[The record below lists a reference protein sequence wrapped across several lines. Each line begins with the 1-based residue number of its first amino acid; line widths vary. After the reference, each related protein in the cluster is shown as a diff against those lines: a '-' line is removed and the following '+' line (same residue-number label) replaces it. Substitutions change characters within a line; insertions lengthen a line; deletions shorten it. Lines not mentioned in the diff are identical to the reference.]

1 MESGSVNAHVQVPG
15 GGIDLVDIERE
26 GDDGHAVGAV
36 FGRGGFGEV
45 VGHHREVSGNLH
57 VSSIAHERDVRHPS
71 AGHAARDG
79 RPAGNEPPSPAGVY
93 PTGDGGERVSQAD
106 RSRLAGLT
114 GDQAECLRRI
124 ITTLT
129 PTASSIKPRPA
140 SAATAA
146 PVFATPSPLP
156 SPSFLPVSAALTVTR

>member
-1 MESGSVNAHVQVPG
+1 MESGSVNAQCRYRAAG
-15 GGIDLVDIERE
+15 SILVDIERE

-57 VSSIAHERDVRHPS
+57 VSSIAHERDVRHPA
-71 AGHAARDG
+71 AGHTARDG
-79 RPAGNEPPSPAGVY
+79 RPADSSPSPAGVY

-140 SAATAA
+140 SAPTAA

-156 SPSFLPVSAALTVTR
+156 SPSFLPVSAALTVTL

>member
-1 MESGSVNAHVQVPG
+1 MTGTPSVRYSGAAALAKSSGITVKSAEIFMSPVSRMSVTCGTRLQATPRATADRPQQATVP
-15 GGIDLVDIERE
+15 R
-26 GDDGHAVGAV
+26 
-36 FGRGGFGEV
+36 RGL
-45 VGHHREVSGNLH
+45 S
-57 VSSIAHERDVRHPS
+57 D
-71 AGHAARDG
+71 
-79 RPAGNEPPSPAGVY
+79 
-93 PTGDGGERVSQAD
+93 GDGGERVSQAD

-140 SAATAA
+140 SAPTAA

-156 SPSFLPVSAALTVTR
+156 SPSFLPVSAALTVTL